1 MSLAWTLFYFSEI
14 HNFLYLYVTDEQL
27 FSFKCYSSVT
37 FCPQGDW
44 KCSKMYRTLTLQ
56 FISRKIWEFI
66 TEKGDIS
73 VLKF

>member
-44 KCSKMYRTLTLQ
+44 KCSKMYRTLT
-56 FISRKIWEFI
+56 FAVHIKKNMGIYYRK
-66 TEKGDIS
+66 GGY
-73 VLKF
+73 